1 MDGGQKGGSSEPVMP
16 LVMPVYPAQRTN
28 LCHHVAPPAYSPE
41 RNQLKD
47 ECRYRCSWRLA
58 TACLAV
64 LSVLLLALMAYFAAT
79 GGGGGGAERY
89 VEHAVVMAPPDSTRH
104 VELTTA
110 SVDVSDTAADTPSRA
125 SSPVSPRTPPPVPA
139 PSRLT
144 PGAAVVHQLAPHELW
159 TVEHDVN
166 RPQVMNLTVTAP
178 LSASLAVYGRRNAA
192 PRVTQ
197 HEFGA
202 FVRAGALE
210 RSARVLS
217 RRTGRS
223 PFGDELLENVTLIEH
238 LEPGRWF
245 VAVLNDGEATVP
257 VQLAVQT
264 GEPDTLRCPSNCSGR
279 GSCRRGECTCRP
291 GYTGPDCA
299 TSVCPVL
306 CSNHGSYS
314 GGRCHCVDGWK
325 GAECDLPAT
334 DCVIADCHRHGVC
347 RLGRCECAPGW
358 KGEFCQTADC
368 ADPTCSGHGV
378 CTEGVCVCLAGWVGS
393 ACQQPD
399 ERIRR
404 CLPDCSGHGV
414 FDLSRD
420 RCLCDEMWTGP
431 ECAKP
436 RCNLDCG
443 PHGSCQAGDC
453 VCDPGWNGQLC
464 DLRTCDPRCSEHGQC
479 KNGTCVCL
487 QGWNGQ
493 HCSIPGCPGGCSG
506 RGSCVKTDGWYGCVC
521 ATGWDGVNCSIP
533 LEMDCRDGIDNDGDG
548 MKDCSDSECCWDSNC
563 QNSLMCLISPEPVDV
578 LLRKQPARQTA
589 SFYQRVKFLIEEKS
603 VQDYADKDEYS
614 ERRVSVIR
622 GRLVTS
628 QGLGI
633 AGVRVSV
640 NRDTRFGLTLSRKN
654 GWFDIMVNGGG
665 AVNLQFQRAPFR
677 PMTRPVAVAWNQLV
691 VLDPIVMLQDTERPA
706 ADASTPP
713 PACHTHQPDLLRP
726 VIINTWQ
733 PDTVID
739 ADETGDVDGAAVLV
753 ETQVLQE
760 SIEIP
765 GTGLRLV
772 YNSQDASGYHSTL
785 LMRLTADPVPETLV
799 LVHLK
804 VIVEGT
810 VFTQTFES
818 DPNITYSYSWN
829 KRNVYEQKVYGM
841 AQAHVSVGY
850 EYSDC
855 AAIMW
860 DTRVLPIPGFR
871 MDISDIG
878 GWNLD
883 IHHMYNFHEGILQ
896 RGDGSSVH
904 FKRHPR
910 LVDTLLGTG
919 QQRPLRCP
927 PASCSGAANAS
938 RLLTPVALATGA
950 DGSVYVGDFNLVRR
964 VTPAGEVF
972 TVAELRA
979 TQVSYNYYM
988 AMSPV
993 EQKLYISDPEA
1004 HQVFKVIQMEQ
1015 VADPSKNLERV
1026 AGTGDRCLP
1035 GDDTSCGD
1043 GRPAVDAKLS
1053 HPKGLAVSADRVVYL
1068 ADGTNIRTIDAN
1080 GIISTL
1086 IGHHGHKSVWRP
1098 IPCSGSLPL
1107 AEAQPQWP
1115 TAMAL
1120 SPVDGTL
1127 HFLDDR
1133 LVLRLTPDGKLQVRA
1148 GRPPHCP
1155 RRPDAA
1161 ASSPLSPLGTLI
1173 DLAFDADGAL
1183 YLAEADAGKVHYV
1196 RRLDGS
1202 GRLTVVAG
1210 ALPAC
1215 HCEKDQCACEP
1226 VTGSGAAG
1234 ELATR
1239 THLTSVSALAA
1250 GPDGSLHVADQGA
1263 LKILRLRH
1271 NLPEEGPGFKVI
1283 DPVLNKVYGFNRFG
1297 QHVETKDLLTGRSV
1311 YLFQYSKN
1319 TSFGRLSKITDW
1331 SGNSVQ
1337 LVRDYSNVVSS
1348 IQNSQGERCTLHH
1361 MARVGL
1367 VTNFTTSGNKYHFE
1381 YDPETEL
1388 LRCRSD
1394 SRGDVF
1400 LYDYDTTGRLE
1411 QALTSTGERL
1421 KLESRLVAP
1430 QHLQVTVARDDK
1442 EPFVVNIDNA
1452 EQSTTYTY
1460 GEMSTVVQT
1469 LANNTI
1475 VLSEPG
1481 ETDTYVTFT
1490 KIQQMSLLYS
1500 PPVQTLD
1507 SAVSQRRLVRED
1519 MNYPRLEN
1527 ELRLSMAP
1535 LQGNQ
1540 MHGFLV
1546 TRTLQSNGSEVL
1558 SVDYDPVTLRQTVYT
1573 PTSETAAGGARQVAL
1588 SVKYK
1593 ESVKPDTWSPA
1604 GLPQMF
1610 VSYDSI
1616 GRLEQWRWGEL
1627 TQQFSYGSR
1636 SGLTRRQTDTTS
1648 DSFTYDPNNQPATF
1662 TLPSGRQFEYHYDS
1676 RGGLQ
1681 FIITPNRSRHFLH
1694 VQPSLGYVKFQ
1705 YVPPGGSQQPW
1716 VRRYSQD
1723 GRLLLSQRPGLGATV
1738 HRYDGAGRRTATA
1751 TGDGETQYRYSPG
1764 GQLDRVLH
1772 SERYFGFRLEL
1783 SHQGPLERERRLK
1796 FDPDTGLS
1804 SAVFRYEYDSR
1815 LRPTRIS
1822 GRVGGRRLT
1831 PLHLRYDPTT
1841 GQLSQLGPLTISRPR
1856 ANQTILSSDGSLLSL
1871 VRDRYGRDAGLTLTV
1886 SGREVHRRRWE
1897 RDAAGRLTTERI
1909 WRPELAGR
1917 PVTRTLQYGPDGEL
1931 TADNAEDSW
1940 SFEYDRNGNLV
1951 ELRVKHSNIS
1961 LEVDQ
1966 HDRLVRLGGRGLR
1979 HDSAGGVVQNFR
1991 DDSYRYDARGL
2002 LSAVAKQ
2009 SGLEV
2014 RYYYDE
2020 RLRLVARKDTLG
2032 NITQFFY
2039 GDPRHEQRA
2048 THIYRPRSDQLTEV
2062 LYDELAR
2069 PVLVRAADR
2078 QYTVVADAC
2087 GSPQLLYDRRGRLV
2101 REVSRTAFGH
2111 PVSDSWPGLYL
2122 PVDFCGGLWDSATEL
2137 LHMPGGRVYDPFLGQ
2152 WLTPDVDGF
2161 VRNLMNPRRLH
2172 LYRFNGNDPINV
2184 RRQDLVPSDEAGWL
2198 ARLGYRVDRLAP
2210 QLTLDPSVFGPAP
2223 SEAGDGP
2230 CLTSLRPVSGQLGR
2244 LRRLLLTP
2252 RRLGLISRVPE
2263 MTLRRQPEP
2272 EQWPRRVSSQP
2283 GPLGAGV
2290 ILAVS
2295 GGHVTV
2301 RGLPS
2306 VDPIAAD
2313 VLSTVFAGAQLLNIT
2328 GHHHGRDVFHFVK
2341 PALWSFSEDAAQLTR
2356 LAQFNVTEHKP
2367 SSISGELGRRPSH
2380 VVGLRIETPHSVLN
2394 VHYGTTAAG
2403 EQRHLVHHARRVAK
2417 RAAWSHERQLL
2428 LHRLSSRPW
2437 SASEREKII
2446 AREGVAGM
2454 EYSFRHEPD
2463 QYPELAADLFNVRF
2477 GRAG

>member
-1 MDGGQKGGSSEPVMP
+1 MVAHPLSPGRAGRPYMLPSTGGRRAPLPPPTRRRRRRQSDGGGGAWRLSRSGSREQRSAGAAPEDCRARTVWGEDSGELGGRRSSIVSFRRQPCNFLGNYSGQRRKKPSHRTTAELIAEPPVRDAPMMDGRGSQRSNSSPGSRGVHRNRSNEWRQRQYDSSSDNDELGPEGAGPPASIVLQPAKSGDLTSRDLAGYPGSFGGGRSGSTFSSELAGRDRADQLHYASKPVSSGIYQSLGRKGEARPQSTARSARLHTPPEPAPPEVPSRGPSSHQAVRSLQRLQAGYPSDGDVNLPSPSEYRLPGSPRSHMGPSPLRGYNPSEPDTYASLNGAQTRLVMDGGQKGGSSEPVMP

-64 LSVLLLALMAYFAAT
+64 LSVLLLALMAYFA
-79 GGGGGGAERY
+79 
-89 VEHAVVMAPPDSTRH
+89 
-104 VELTTA
+104 
-110 SVDVSDTAADTPSRA
+110 VDVSDTAADTPSRA
-125 SSPVSPRTPPPVPA
+125 SLPVSPRTPPPVPA

-264 GEPDTLRCPSNCSGR
+264 GEPDTLRCPVQLLGPR
-279 GSCRRGECTCRP
+279 QLPPWRVYVQTWLHRTRLRHKECILLAYP
-291 GYTGPDCA
+291 LSHG
-299 TSVCPVL
+299 VCPVL

-753 ETQVLQE
+753 ETQTQTGTHAAICGHAWSEQYRAYGSGAAAVTVDLARAPRHWGARRADTDADDYKTVQQEDFKTWSDVFRIAGQGRQAFRGCAGAHPQRPPRAVLQE

-855 AAIMW
+855 AAIVW

-883 IHHMYNFHEGILQ
+883 IHHMYNFHEG
-896 RGDGSSVH
+896 
-904 FKRHPR
+904 
-910 LVDTLLGTG
+910 
-919 QQRPLRCP
+919 
-927 PASCSGAANAS
+927 
-938 RLLTPVALATGA
+938 
-950 DGSVYVGDFNLVRR
+950 
-964 VTPAGEVF
+964 
-972 TVAELRA
+972 
-979 TQVSYNYYM
+979 
-988 AMSPV
+988 
-993 EQKLYISDPEA
+993 
-1004 HQVFKVIQMEQ
+1004 ME
-1015 VADPSKNLERV
+1015 
-1026 AGTGDRCLP
+1026 T
-1035 GDDTSCGD
+1035 
-1043 GRPAVDAKLS
+1043 
-1053 HPKGLAVSADRVVYL
+1053 
-1068 ADGTNIRTIDAN
+1068 
-1080 GIISTL
+1080 
-1086 IGHHGHKSVWRP
+1086 
-1098 IPCSGSLPL
+1098 
-1107 AEAQPQWP
+1107 
-1115 TAMAL
+1115 
-1120 SPVDGTL
+1120 
-1127 HFLDDR
+1127 
-1133 LVLRLTPDGKLQVRA
+1133 
-1148 GRPPHCP
+1148 
-1155 RRPDAA
+1155 
-1161 ASSPLSPLGTLI
+1161 
-1173 DLAFDADGAL
+1173 FD
-1183 YLAEADAGKVHYV
+1183 E
-1196 RRLDGS
+1196 
-1202 GRLTVVAG
+1202 
-1210 ALPAC
+1210 
-1215 HCEKDQCACEP
+1215 
-1226 VTGSGAAG
+1226 
-1234 ELATR
+1234 
-1239 THLTSVSALAA
+1239 
-1250 GPDGSLHVADQGA
+1250 
-1263 LKILRLRH
+1263 
-1271 NLPEEGPGFKVI
+1271 
-1283 DPVLNKVYGFNRFG
+1283 NR
-1297 QHVETKDLLTGRSV
+1297 
-1311 YLFQYSKN
+1311 
-1319 TSFGRLSKITDW
+1319 
-1331 SGNSVQ
+1331 
-1337 LVRDYSNVVSS
+1337 
-1348 IQNSQGERCTLHH
+1348 
-1361 MARVGL
+1361 
-1367 VTNFTTSGNKYHFE
+1367 
-1381 YDPETEL
+1381 
-1388 LRCRSD
+1388 
-1394 SRGDVF
+1394 
-1400 LYDYDTTGRLE
+1400 
-1411 QALTSTGERL
+1411 
-1421 KLESRLVAP
+1421 
-1430 QHLQVTVARDDK
+1430 
-1442 EPFVVNIDNA
+1442 
-1452 EQSTTYTY
+1452 
-1460 GEMSTVVQT
+1460 
-1469 LANNTI
+1469 
-1475 VLSEPG
+1475 
-1481 ETDTYVTFT
+1481 
-1490 KIQQMSLLYS
+1490 
-1500 PPVQTLD
+1500 
-1507 SAVSQRRLVRED
+1507 
-1519 MNYPRLEN
+1519 
-1527 ELRLSMAP
+1527 
-1535 LQGNQ
+1535 
-1540 MHGFLV
+1540 
-1546 TRTLQSNGSEVL
+1546 
-1558 SVDYDPVTLRQTVYT
+1558 
-1573 PTSETAAGGARQVAL
+1573 
-1588 SVKYK
+1588 
-1593 ESVKPDTWSPA
+1593 
-1604 GLPQMF
+1604 
-1610 VSYDSI
+1610 
-1616 GRLEQWRWGEL
+1616 
-1627 TQQFSYGSR
+1627 
-1636 SGLTRRQTDTTS
+1636 
-1648 DSFTYDPNNQPATF
+1648 
-1662 TLPSGRQFEYHYDS
+1662 
-1676 RGGLQ
+1676 
-1681 FIITPNRSRHFLH
+1681 
-1694 VQPSLGYVKFQ
+1694 
-1705 YVPPGGSQQPW
+1705 
-1716 VRRYSQD
+1716 
-1723 GRLLLSQRPGLGATV
+1723 
-1738 HRYDGAGRRTATA
+1738 
-1751 TGDGETQYRYSPG
+1751 
-1764 GQLDRVLH
+1764 
-1772 SERYFGFRLEL
+1772 
-1783 SHQGPLERERRLK
+1783 
-1796 FDPDTGLS
+1796 
-1804 SAVFRYEYDSR
+1804 
-1815 LRPTRIS
+1815 
-1822 GRVGGRRLT
+1822 
-1831 PLHLRYDPTT
+1831 
-1841 GQLSQLGPLTISRPR
+1841 
-1856 ANQTILSSDGSLLSL
+1856 
-1871 VRDRYGRDAGLTLTV
+1871 
-1886 SGREVHRRRWE
+1886 
-1897 RDAAGRLTTERI
+1897 
-1909 WRPELAGR
+1909 
-1917 PVTRTLQYGPDGEL
+1917 
-1931 TADNAEDSW
+1931 
-1940 SFEYDRNGNLV
+1940 
-1951 ELRVKHSNIS
+1951 
-1961 LEVDQ
+1961 
-1966 HDRLVRLGGRGLR
+1966 
-1979 HDSAGGVVQNFR
+1979 
-1991 DDSYRYDARGL
+1991 
-2002 LSAVAKQ
+2002 
-2009 SGLEV
+2009 
-2014 RYYYDE
+2014 
-2020 RLRLVARKDTLG
+2020 
-2032 NITQFFY
+2032 
-2039 GDPRHEQRA
+2039 
-2048 THIYRPRSDQLTEV
+2048 
-2062 LYDELAR
+2062 
-2069 PVLVRAADR
+2069 
-2078 QYTVVADAC
+2078 
-2087 GSPQLLYDRRGRLV
+2087 
-2101 REVSRTAFGH
+2101 
-2111 PVSDSWPGLYL
+2111 
-2122 PVDFCGGLWDSATEL
+2122 
-2137 LHMPGGRVYDPFLGQ
+2137 
-2152 WLTPDVDGF
+2152 
-2161 VRNLMNPRRLH
+2161 
-2172 LYRFNGNDPINV
+2172 
-2184 RRQDLVPSDEAGWL
+2184 
-2198 ARLGYRVDRLAP
+2198 
-2210 QLTLDPSVFGPAP
+2210 
-2223 SEAGDGP
+2223 
-2230 CLTSLRPVSGQLGR
+2230 
-2244 LRRLLLTP
+2244 
-2252 RRLGLISRVPE
+2252 
-2263 MTLRRQPEP
+2263 
-2272 EQWPRRVSSQP
+2272 
-2283 GPLGAGV
+2283 
-2290 ILAVS
+2290 
-2295 GGHVTV
+2295 
-2301 RGLPS
+2301 
-2306 VDPIAAD
+2306 
-2313 VLSTVFAGAQLLNIT
+2313 
-2328 GHHHGRDVFHFVK
+2328 
-2341 PALWSFSEDAAQLTR
+2341 
-2356 LAQFNVTEHKP
+2356 
-2367 SSISGELGRRPSH
+2367 
-2380 VVGLRIETPHSVLN
+2380 
-2394 VHYGTTAAG
+2394 
-2403 EQRHLVHHARRVAK
+2403 
-2417 RAAWSHERQLL
+2417 
-2428 LHRLSSRPW
+2428 
-2437 SASEREKII
+2437 
-2446 AREGVAGM
+2446 
-2454 EYSFRHEPD
+2454 
-2463 QYPELAADLFNVRF
+2463 
-2477 GRAG
+2477 